1 VTECSHT
8 DEPETRDVWWVE
20 LRTEIRSHMRAMGCH
35 AVLGYSEQT
44 SIRDELIIL
53 SAVGTAALIDMS
65 CTLGTPPTLHQRQLS
80 GTAAQPS
87 TDDDVTH
94 HQHQVQQHKLHVD
107 VALANEVAF
116 NGPHVEQ
123 TRYSTGAW
131 FGFAASNSALNA
143 FSDSS
148 SLTSN
153 GKHS

>member
-1 VTECSHT
+1 MLANVET

-53 SAVGTAALIDMS
+53 SAVGTAALIDMTYS
-65 CTLGTPPTLHQRQLS
+65 LGGPPTLRQRQLS
-80 GTAAQPS
+80 GTAPPP

-94 HQHQVQQHKLHVD
+94 HHCQHHKLHVD

-123 TRYSTGAW
+123 TRYASDTW
-131 FGFAASNSALNA
+131 FGRSLLTCSTTWPASPS
-143 FSDSS
+143 
-148 SLTSN
+148 T
-153 GKHS
+153 KHFMI